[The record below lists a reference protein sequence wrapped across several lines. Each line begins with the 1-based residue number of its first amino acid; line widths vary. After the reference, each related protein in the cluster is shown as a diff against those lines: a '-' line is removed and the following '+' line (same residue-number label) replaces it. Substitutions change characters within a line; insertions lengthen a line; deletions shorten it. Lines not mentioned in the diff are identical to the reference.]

1 MIRLRDIFLLYIPA
15 VFLLLSLSWVL
26 MYRWIPV
33 KWTPLML
40 VRTIENREVEGYEN
54 KQNWVS
60 LESVNCFLVES
71 ILMAEDQ
78 RFFYHNGF
86 DWVELAK
93 MKGEYDKQGKPI
105 RGCSTISQQVAKNC
119 FTFGSHTWIR
129 KAIEAYYT
137 VLIETFWGKERILE
151 VYMNVAE
158 TGRGLFGVESACQRF
173 FGCSASDVAIDDA
186 AALACVLPKP
196 LTRTPSSVLNT
207 HATKHRKICREV
219 LDFLTENS
227 TSLTTYKLDKL

>member
-1 MIRLRDIFLLYIPA
+1 MKRVLDIFLIYIPA
-15 VFLLLSLSWVL
+15 GFLLLSLSWVL
-26 MYRWIPV
+26 VYRWLPV
-33 KWTPLML
+33 RWTPLML
-40 VRTIENREVEGYEN
+40 VRTIENRDVEGYEN
-54 KQNWVS
+54 KQSWVP
-60 LESVNCFLVES
+60 LENVNCLLVES

-78 RFFYHNGF
+78 RFFNHSGF

-93 MKGEYDKQGKPI
+93 MKDEYDQEGKLI

-119 FTFGSHTWIR
+119 FTFGRRTWVR

-158 TGRGLFGVESACQRF
+158 TGCGLFGVESACQKYL
-173 FGCSASDVAIDDA
+173 GCSANDITIDDA

-196 LTRTPSSVLNT
+196 LTRTPYSVLNT
-207 HATKHRKICREV
+207 HSTKHRKICRDV
-219 LDFLTENS
+219 QDFLAENS
-227 TSLTTYKLDKL
+227 TSLTTYKLHKL